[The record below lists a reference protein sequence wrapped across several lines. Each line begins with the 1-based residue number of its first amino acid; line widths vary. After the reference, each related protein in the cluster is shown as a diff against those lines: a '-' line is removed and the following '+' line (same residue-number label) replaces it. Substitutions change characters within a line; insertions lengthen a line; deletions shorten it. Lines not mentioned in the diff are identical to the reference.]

1 MSLAIVLLIL
11 LAGLMSLVAYT
22 LAHYARTRAPLGIA
36 LPETGVVWAAAI
48 GVVFFKKEGLG
59 DHGVGLRR
67 GEDSAAQSDL
77 AVSTRRR

>member
-1 MSLAIVLLIL
+1 MSLAIVLVIL

-36 LPETGVVWAAAI
+36 LRETGVVWAAAI

-59 DHGVGLRR
+59 DHGVGRR
-67 GEDSAAQSDL
+67 RREDSAAQSDL